1 LHFFKTSVT
10 NDKSCIR
17 TISEREVDGALLQS
31 MNDKEME
38 AALALPG
45 IHVKKFKVNLKHIQ
59 EVFSSD
65 MDTEELALKH
75 FLEDNSLGKK
85 S

>member
-1 LHFFKTSVT
+1 
-10 NDKSCIR
+10 
-17 TISEREVDGALLQS
+17 